1 MYYGDVSLYVKQDL
15 SSCTEKNPE
24 MSHTLPRIEFKG
36 QQSSNLHIP
45 TRKGLHS
52 YIFFCFE
59 FVSFNFDVLLP
70 LFCIKL
76 YNYLH
81 KTLIITYKENSSRI
95 KNMIFSSHDLLH
107 CHVTKSAVP
116 T

>member
-24 MSHTLPRIEFKG
+24 MSHTLPRIEYKG

-59 FVSFNFDVLLP
+59 LVSFNFDVLLP

-81 KTLIITYKENSSRI
+81 KTLIIINT
-95 KNMIFSSHDLLH
+95 IFSSHDYFI
-107 CHVTKSAVP
+107 VM
-116 T
+116 